1 MEKLLEILTDFR
13 PDIDFE
19 SEKKLFDDKVLDSFD
34 IATVV
39 QDINMAFD
47 IEIGVID
54 LTPENFNTV
63 EGMMAMI
70 ERLQNEED

>member
-1 MEKLLEILTDFR
+1 MDKLLELLTDFR

-19 SEKKLFDDKVLDSFD
+19 NETRLFDDKVLDSFD
-34 IATVV
+34 IATLV
-39 QDINMAFD
+39 QDINDEFD

-54 LTPENFNTV
+54 LTPENFNSVT
-63 EGMMAMI
+63 GMMKMI